1 MIDDSSINTCFK
13 ELCKNMNATYDLT
26 SNKIFDVN
34 NTKLNELRIMGSYAS
49 YSSSGSYHSTSSIH
63 QLTKNI
69 RLHNRFI
76 HLDVDFN
83 IDDGKSLPIVKGT
96 NEIIHPL
103 AFDKCCE
110 CICKNAWCTGKMDD
124 YPLFLFLNL
133 KYDEYFKNVSN
144 RIADTLIKYFSNRW
158 PDIKYKNGFQLPDNA
173 YGNLATEPLSNFM
186 GKVII
191 LTNYNDENNEN
202 DDKKSD
208 KPRNNGSYLNELTHS
223 YIKISNNYLNIKKTQ
238 NIYFFGLHYDNITLN
253 SNSLSDN
260 QNGNSKDYLNE
271 LKDKFLI
278 AFPTYKNN
286 KLNIFAL
293 FNFNIQDKLLERFN
307 VALNIYLPIKKDN
320 KKFTFID
327 WYMKSFRL
335 SEQLVP
341 IKPLLLS

>member
-1 MIDDSSINTCFK
+1 MIDNSSINTCFK

-49 YSSSGSYHSTSSIH
+49 YSSSGSYYSTSSIH

-69 RLHNRFI
+69 CLHNRFI
-76 HLDVDFN
+76 HLDVDFK
-83 IDDGKSLPIVKGT
+83 IEQGKSLPVVKGI
-96 NEIIHPL
+96 NELGDTL

-110 CICKNAWCTGKMDD
+110 CISNNAWCTEKMAK
-124 YPLFLFLNL
+124 YPLFVFLNL

-158 PDIKYKNGFQLPDNA
+158 PDIKYKNGFQLPDNT
-173 YGNLATEPLSNFM
+173 YGNLAIEPLSNFI

-191 LTNYNDENNEN
+191 LTNYDN
-202 DDKKSD
+202 DKKNDKKRD

-223 YIKISNNYLNIKKTQ
+223 YINISNNFLDIKNTQ
-238 NIYFFGLHYDNITLN
+238 NIYFFGLHYDNVTLN
-253 SNSLSDN
+253 SNSLSDI
-260 QNGNSKDYLNE
+260 QNGNSEDYSDE
-271 LKDKFLI
+271 LKEKFLI
-278 AFPTYKNN
+278 SFPTYKNN
-286 KLNIFAL
+286 KVNIFAL
-293 FNFNIQDKLLERFN
+293 FSFNIRDELLKRFN
-307 VALNIYLPIKKDN
+307 VVLNIYFKIKKDN
-320 KKFTFID
+320 KKFKYID

-335 SEQLVP
+335 IEQLTP